1 MARWS
6 FLFFGGDIREPFLRR
21 MVWRVSAASLVAG
34 FCYGFFDVGLSPT
47 PKAPAYGLAALT
59 FVYAAFLAYEYWR
72 YYQHSDEMV
81 RRTLV
86 ASLAISGLL
95 VMVCAG
101 LYGLLELM
109 FDLPRV
115 EMIHVF
121 FFSAAASS
129 IAWIIAAWKTS

>member
-6 FLFFGGDIREPFLRR
+6 FLLFGGDIREPFLRR
-21 MVWRVSAASLVAG
+21 MAWRIGVASLVAE
-34 FCYGFFDVGLSPT
+34 FCYGFFQVGLSPT
-47 PKAPAYGLAALT
+47 PTAPAYGLAALT
-59 FVYAAFLAYEYWR
+59 FVYAAFLAYESWR

-101 LYGLLELM
+101 LYRLLELM
-109 FDLPRV
+109 FDLPPI
-115 EMIHVF
+115 EIIHVF
-121 FFSAAASS
+121 FFSAAAS
-129 IAWIIAAWKTS
+129 IAWFIAAWKTS

>member
-6 FLFFGGDIREPFLRR
+6 FLLFGGDFHEPFPRR

-34 FCYGFFDVGLSPT
+34 FCYGFFEVGLAPAPT
-47 PKAPAYGLAALT
+47 APAYSLAALT
-59 FVYAAFLAYEYWR
+59 FVYAAFLVYEYWR

-86 ASLAISGLL
+86 ASLAVSGLV

-101 LYGLLELM
+101 RYGLLELM
-109 FDLPRV
+109 FDLPPT
-115 EMIHVF
+115 EMIHMF
-121 FFSAAASS
+121 LLSAVAAS
-129 IAWIIAAWKTS
+129 IAWFTAAWKTS